1 MPVLQSFLFS
11 VNLLAVEAV
20 SPDLSSLR
28 LFGILILAVGILSL
42 IRPQVFWHLRVGR
55 KIPGVPP
62 TKLYL
67 QVLRFGGVLVVA
79 LGLWMLFGLTI

>member
-1 MPVLQSFLFS
+1 MPVLHSLFFF
-11 VNLLAVEAV
+11 VEILTVEAV
-20 SPDLSSLR
+20 SPDLASLR
-28 LFGILILAVGILSL
+28 LFGVFILAVGILSL

-67 QVLRFGGVLVVA
+67 IVLRFGGVLVVA

>member
-1 MPVLQSFLFS
+1 MSVLQSLFFS
-11 VNLLAVEAV
+11 VKFLVAEAV
-20 SPDLSSLR
+20 LPDLFSLR
-28 LFGILILAVGILSL
+28 LFGIFILAIGVLSL

-67 QVLRFGGVLVVA
+67 HVLRFGGVLVVA

>member
-1 MPVLQSFLFS
+1 MPVLQSLLFS
-11 VNLLAVEAV
+11 VNHLAVEAV

-28 LFGILILAVGILSL
+28 LFGIIILAVGILSL

-67 QVLRFGGVLVVA
+67 QVLRCGGVLVVA

>member
-1 MPVLQSFLFS
+1 MPVLQSLLFS

-28 LFGILILAVGILSL
+28 LFGIIILAVGILSL

-67 QVLRFGGVLVVA
+67 QVLRFGGILVVA